1 MAVHYFKH
9 MGPDLEWKL
18 HLHICVFKA
27 RPDALVVVVVVVQR
41 ARSAHRRTRYKTLC
55 FTYVGSWGRMLGAT
69 TGASKFPLIRIW
81 VSTTANIRIDEY
93 WTGTRVVV
101 LPLSL
106 SLSLWCPSSS
116 GRAPTMLRRLRFC
129 VELVC
134 CIVGGWLNVSVC

>member
-1 MAVHYFKH
+1 MAVHYVKH

-27 RPDALVVVVVVVQR
+27 RPDALVVVVVVQR
-41 ARSAHRRTRYKTLC
+41 ARSAHRRKRKNTMFHICGLL
-55 FTYVGSWGRMLGAT
+55 GRMLGAT

-81 VSTTANIRIDEY
+81 VSTTANTRIHEY
-93 WTGTRVVV
+93 WTGTRAVV
-101 LPLSL
+101 LPLYI
-106 SLSLWCPSSS
+106 SLSLWYPSSS
-116 GRAPTMLRRLRFC
+116 GRAPPMLRRLRFC